1 MKRYS
6 DKNGENLTTGI
17 LKDGVIEFWRKDE
30 KKKHAITACVT
41 IAEIQKALKCF
52 NPQHGLYCLV
62 KKKEFARVERWIE
75 SAPTEELRQ
84 RRRDSWEKDSDFGRY
99 SARQDLA
106 VDSAVKVVLK
116 LYQFWEGKN
125 ETDTETD
132 IPARRN

>member
-6 DKNGENLTTGI
+6 DKNCENPTTGA

-30 KKKHAITACVT
+30 KKSQAITARVT
-41 IAEIQKALKCF
+41 IAEIQKALSCF
-52 NPQHGLYCLV
+52 NAQYGLYCLV
-62 KKKEFARVERWIE
+62 KKKEIARVERWIE

-84 RRRDSWEKDSDFGRY
+84 RRRDSWEKDSDFGGY

-106 VDSAVKVVLK
+106 VDSAVRVVLK
-116 LYQFWEGKN
+116 LYQFWEGEN
-125 ETDTETD
+125 EKDTETD